1 VRVFISYAR
10 DDRDLAD
17 AMTRLL
23 AGVSSGI
30 TIDIDQNHGGLTG
43 AGPGE
48 SWFAWILERI
58 RSADEV
64 IALLTP
70 ASVMSDWVLWETGIA
85 AAVKERAF
93 TPVLLGIEAE
103 DLPAPL
109 RHLTAILGTHRDPMQ
124 NMLTDLVTNMP
135 QTAHKHA
142 FLRLGDPRILN
153 EYLAT
158 VCDVLERRRRH
169 PAERARRAARQ
180 LRRQLTPASVAGTE
194 REPLLS
200 RVLGRYLEGITSKL
214 VNPQESLTVPANEYP
229 MYLLDLLEGPD
240 VDLRAVA
247 LVDDVEHFWSRDL
260 GEKIRRKS
268 KDTKSARR
276 VFVFRSE
283 DSLRDYMH
291 VLLKHAADYDIRL
304 LPLSEL
310 AARFPEHAHDFSIVD
325 RPGEGGVL
333 ARYRD
338 DARAMRAIE
347 FTAAPIA
354 LEDYRDTFEQIW
366 QWSRALPGKVKN
378 DARSDAT
385 DHDKLELMREVFRGV
400 ATGPH
405 HEMSRYIDVREYD
418 RCEEKHPH
426 YVEMME
432 RMLAVYR
439 AHCQGLSLKVLE
451 MGAGTGLFTRRL
463 VGAEPAADRIIALE
477 LDERCYRLLRHHVA
491 RHAHVTVY
499 NEDSVKFDPPGK
511 FDFVFSSFSDH
522 HIATDQATAVQYL
535 DNVKRNMHHRSSFI
549 VGDEF
554 LGNHDHR
561 NPDERRRAIIA
572 YHDYI
577 LEVARM
583 QKALAP
589 ASEQQAFDTLLRL
602 EEDAKQSGLAV
613 VDGKPGSAG
622 GDYKVSLDH
631 YLARLRAAGFAY
643 DDPTLIGPSDTA
655 QAVLTGGIWVVRA
668 YLPAEGR
675 GGRA

>member
-1 VRVFISYAR
+1 VRVFISHAR

-17 AMTRLL
+17 AMMRLL
-23 AGVSSGI
+23 AGVSSAI
-30 TIDIDQNHGGLTG
+30 TIDIDQNHGGVTG
-43 AGPGE
+43 AGAGE
-48 SWFAWILERI
+48 SWFAWIVDRI

-70 ASVMSDWVLWETGIA
+70 TSIMSDWVLWETGIA
-85 AAVKERAF
+85 AAVKQRAF

-109 RHLTAILGTHRDPMQ
+109 QHLTAILGTHRDPMQ
-124 NMLTDLVTNMP
+124 RMLTDLVHSMP
-135 QTAHKHA
+135 QPAHMHA
-142 FLRLGDPRILN
+142 FLNIGAARILD
-153 EYLAT
+153 EYIAT
-158 VCDVLERRRRH
+158 VCGILERRRQH
-169 PAERARRAARQ
+169 PAERARRAAQQ
-180 LRRQLTPASVAGTE
+180 LRRQLTPASVAGTA

-214 VNPQESLTVPANEYP
+214 VNPQVVLAVPANEYP
-229 MYLLDLLEGPD
+229 SYLLDLLESPGA
-240 VDLRAVA
+240 DLRAVA
-247 LVDDVEHFWSRDL
+247 LVDDVEHFWSRDA

-268 KDTKSARR
+268 KDAQSARR

-291 VLLKHAADYDIRL
+291 VLIRHAADYDIRL
-304 LPLSEL
+304 LPLPEL

-338 DARAMRAIE
+338 DGRAMRTIE
-347 FTAAPIA
+347 FTAAAVA

-366 QWSRALPGKVKN
+366 LCSRALPGKVKN
-378 DARSDAT
+378 DAHGAT
-385 DHDKLELMREVFRGV
+385 DHDKLELVREVFRG
-400 ATGPH
+400 AASGSS

-432 RMLAVYR
+432 RMLTVYR
-439 AHCQGLSLKVLE
+439 SHCQGLSLKVLE

-463 VGAEPAADRIIALE
+463 LQAEPAADRVIALE

-499 NEDSVKFDPPGK
+499 NENSVSFDPPGK

-522 HIATDQATAVQYL
+522 HIATDEATAARYL

-554 LGNHDHR
+554 LGQHDPR
-561 NPDERRRAIIA
+561 DPDERRRAIIA

-577 LEVARM
+577 LEVARA
-583 QKALAP
+583 QKARAP
-589 ASEQQAFDTLLRL
+589 ASEHPAFDTLLRL

-613 VDGKPGSAG
+613 VDGEPESAG

-631 YLARLRAAGFAY
+631 YLTRLRAAGFAH
-643 DDPTLIGPSDTA
+643 DAPVLIGPSDAA
-655 QAVLTGGIWVVRA
+655 QAVATGGIWVVRA
-668 YLPAEGR
+668 HLPADAR